1 MASARAAKMA
11 ATTAAVEMA
20 GSVRWHFFST
30 WPGVHRP
37 GPKFAYIWTGIKDDG
52 KTNSG
57 MAGGVT

>member
-1 MASARAAKMA
+1 MA
-11 ATTAAVEMA
+11 ATIAVVKMA